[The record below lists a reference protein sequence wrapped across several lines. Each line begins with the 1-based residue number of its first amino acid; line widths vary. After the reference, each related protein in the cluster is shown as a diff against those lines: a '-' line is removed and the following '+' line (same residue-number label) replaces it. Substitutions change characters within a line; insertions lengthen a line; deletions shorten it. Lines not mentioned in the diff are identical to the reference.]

1 MFLNTLIRRAYHPMI
16 RFPQRGPSLSGRTIK
31 LANLDALNLAI
42 KEELERDEEVFVI
55 GEEVSQETGSSSV
68 TRGLR

>member
-42 KEELERDEEVFVI
+42 KD
-55 GEEVSQETGSSSV
+55 
-68 TRGLR
+68 